1 MPQAELLWQPT
12 DEQVHSTR
20 MHQFMQTASEKHG
33 FEPTWAEL
41 HRWSIEHRDQFWGEM
56 WTLAGIETV
65 APARVVCAGEG
76 MLGTKWFPGLTFN
89 FAAHLLRFD
98 DDRIA
103 IEAEDERGRTRTIT
117 YRALRAEVARLAGAM
132 RAAGVRRGD
141 RVAGFLPNIPE
152 AVMAMLATASI
163 GAIWSSCSPDF
174 GIDGVF
180 DRFGQIEPK
189 MLFAADGYTYNGKK
203 IDSRERIGEI
213 VEKISSIERVVVV
226 PFLNDSPDVSG
237 IPTALL

>member
-117 YRALRAEVARLAGAM
+117 YRSLRAEVARLAGAM
-132 RAAGVRRGD
+132 RAAGL
-141 RVAGFLPNIPE
+141 ASTP
-152 AVMAMLATASI
+152 MAMISRGVCGVRGRTLIVNLPGSER
-163 GAIWSSCSPDF
+163 GARENLETVLPVLDHAVLLLRGGEHRPPD
-174 GIDGVF
+174 
-180 DRFGQIEPK
+180 
-189 MLFAADGYTYNGKK
+189 
-203 IDSRERIGEI
+203 
-213 VEKISSIERVVVV
+213 
-226 PFLNDSPDVSG
+226 
-237 IPTALL
+237 